1 MPVDPSSFAYLFRW
15 RFWVRIWH
23 EVNEDN
29 CWGMSAQL
37 SYYFLLA
44 FFPFIVFL
52 SALIAYLPGVPGLL
66 ERLLDDFY
74 RFMPERSYALVRG
87 ILESILRTQDQGLLT
102 LGLASALWFASSAF
116 NGMIAL
122 LNQAYQVRETRSY
135 LYTRA
140 LAVVVTLVVSGFLL
154 LSGVL
159 IFFGDLM
166 VGALTTSAWL
176 KTLYSVVRWVGI
188 FLLLNVGVQI
198 VYYFLPVRRFPWRLI
213 TPGGLLA
220 TMGWVFGSMA
230 FRWYVNRFGEFQEL
244 WGSLGALIAL
254 MLWFYQGSFFLVLG
268 GEIDSEIHK
277 IRREKPVSDDPSE
290 SGEPPADGSEDT
302 GNSGD

>member
-1 MPVDPSSFAYLFRW
+1 M
-15 RFWVRIWH
+15 RIWR
-23 EVNEDN
+23 EVNEDD
-29 CWGMSAQL
+29 CWGMAAQL

-44 FFPFIVFL
+44 FFPFLVFL
-52 SALIAYLPGVPGLL
+52 SALINYLPGVPGLL

-74 RFMPERSYALVRG
+74 RFMPERSYALVK
-87 ILESILRTQDQGLLT
+87 SILTSVLRTRDQGILT

-122 LNQAYQVRETRSY
+122 LNRAYQVRDNRSY
-135 LYTRA
+135 FHTRT
-140 LAVVVTLVVSGFLL
+140 LAVGVTLAVSAFLL
-154 LSGVL
+154 ISGVL

-166 VGALTTSAWL
+166 VGALTTTWWL
-176 KTLYSVVRWVGI
+176 EAIYTAARWVGI
-188 FLLLNVGVQI
+188 FVLLNIGVQI
-198 VYYFLPVRRFPWRLI
+198 VYYILPARRFPWRLV

-220 TMGWVFGSMA
+220 TTGWVVGSLG

-254 MLWFYQGSFFLVLG
+254 MLWFYLCSFCLVLG

-277 IRREKPVSDDPSE
+277 IRRETPRDPVLVR
-290 SGEPPADGSEDT
+290 G
-302 GNSGD
+302 